1 MKPVNDRIF
10 STSVDLKYT
19 FKQFILRHKMTSEQI
34 PVPTEEEGGV
44 CDESIAEKVRKA
56 TMEVFA
62 MDESASVQV
71 SEECFIGTWTKM
83 M

>member
-1 MKPVNDRIF
+1 MKDEFTTLKPVNDRIF

-19 FKQFILRHKMTSEQI
+19 FKRFTLRHQMTPEEI

-44 CDESIAEKVRKA
+44 WDERIAERVRKA
-56 TMEVFA
+56 TMDVFA

-71 SEECFIGTWTKM
+71 SDA
-83 M
+83 